1 MIIILSAFE
10 AWKSDLEE
18 TCTCSYSKHSGAAT
32 QKDGS
37 TTSYYHCNRSG
48 APNIKKDLAASSKIA
63 IVLIFSKFSQNAPKM
78 NNLKSVKTNYQI
90 SLKVFI

>member
-48 APNIKKDLAASSKIA
+48 APNIKKDLAASSKYRNCSNFLQ
-63 IVLIFSKFSQNAPKM
+63 VLPKCPK
-78 NNLKSVKTNYQI
+78 NEQFKKR
-90 SLKVFI
+90 